1 MTIDTPSLPTVL
13 LVEDDPMLR
22 RLIRS
27 MLQGAGYD
35 LLVAPNG
42 EVALTMAGERAGTI
56 DLLLT
61 DVVMPRM
68 NGFELSGHITST
80 HPETS
85 VLFLSGYADDSN
97 SVRAGLKTTR
107 HAFLLKPF
115 TKDALLEKIQEVLVS
130 KLRASRTSRA
140 RCPGSSAPRSP
151 RQCCR
156 SWPERWL
163 RSGRDRP
170 RGRSPGP

>member
-1 MTIDTPSLPTVL
+1 MTSDTRSVQTIL

-22 RLIRS
+22 TLIRR
-27 MLQGAGYD
+27 MLEGAGYD

-42 EVALTMAGERAGTI
+42 DAALALARERPRAI

-68 NGFELSGHITST
+68 SGFELSGHIVNE

-85 VLFLSGYADDSN
+85 VLFLSGYADESN

-115 TKDALLEKIQEVLVS
+115 TQDALRGKIEEVL
-130 KLRASRTSRA
+130 AN
-140 RCPGSSAPRSP
+140 
-151 RQCCR
+151 
-156 SWPERWL
+156 
-163 RSGRDRP
+163 
-170 RGRSPGP
+170 

>member
-1 MTIDTPSLPTVL
+1 MTSDTPAVPTIL

-22 RLIRS
+22 TLIRR
-27 MLQGAGYD
+27 MLEGAGYD

-42 EVALTMAGERAGTI
+42 DTALTLARERPGAI

-68 NGFELSGHITST
+68 NGFELSGHIVSA
-80 HPETS
+80 HPEVS
-85 VLFLSGYADDSN
+85 VLFLSGYADESN

-115 TKDALLEKIQEVLVS
+115 TQDVLLGKIQEVL
-130 KLRASRTSRA
+130 ASPA
-140 RCPGSSAPRSP
+140 
-151 RQCCR
+151 
-156 SWPERWL
+156 
-163 RSGRDRP
+163 D
-170 RGRSPGP
+170 